1 MLDVKPVTN
10 EQHIG
15 RPAPI
20 SSFPMLLT
28 SESNYKSA
36 WTSPTAS
43 QASGYGSHNNSV
55 VTSTAKSGTATGDQ
69 QQQQQQQH
77 LRQSSDPYQ
86 MFGATSSRLASSGS
100 GQIQLWQF
108 LLELLSDSSNAA
120 CITWEGT
127 NGEFKLTDPDE
138 VARRWGERKSKP
150 NMNYDKLS
158 RALRYYYDKNI
169 MSKVHGK
176 RYAYKFDFQ
185 GLAAATQPTPTDPAY
200 KYQSDLFMTSY
211 HAAGSKFNLVGAHS
225 AMSSSPD
232 VCFNV
237 GAIFPP
243 PSPYWSTNPGGVS
256 AANLYSNMPA
266 MSGHALGPHHHHHHH
281 HPGHVASHLGS
292 YPHYA

>member
-1 MLDVKPVTN
+1 
-10 EQHIG
+10 
-15 RPAPI
+15 
-20 SSFPMLLT
+20 
-28 SESNYKSA
+28 
-36 WTSPTAS
+36 
-43 QASGYGSHNNSV
+43 
-55 VTSTAKSGTATGDQ
+55 
-69 QQQQQQQH
+69 
-77 LRQSSDPYQ
+77 
-86 MFGATSSRLASSGS
+86 
-100 GQIQLWQF
+100 
-108 LLELLSDSSNAA
+108 
-120 CITWEGT
+120 
-127 NGEFKLTDPDE
+127 
-138 VARRWGERKSKP
+138 
-150 NMNYDKLS
+150 
-158 RALRYYYDKNI
+158 

-225 AMSSSPD
+225 AMSSSPGTDDCELDSVSRSLTWCNVEDEESSERKMETHLCNIIYTD

-281 HPGHVASHLGS
+281 PGHVTSHLGS
-292 YPHYA
+292 YPHYAWTKDFELSRSIVYCTYKGEKEG